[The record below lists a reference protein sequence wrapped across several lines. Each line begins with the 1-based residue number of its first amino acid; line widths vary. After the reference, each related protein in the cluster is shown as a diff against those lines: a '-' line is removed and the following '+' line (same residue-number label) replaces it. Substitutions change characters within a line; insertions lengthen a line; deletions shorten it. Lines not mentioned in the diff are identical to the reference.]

1 MGDHIINP
9 GAGDDARL
17 HFISHLLSD
26 INSLEYMLQNRL
38 IEDDVIRVGAEQE
51 LCLVNDHWR
60 PAKKAL
66 EVLES
71 INDPHFTSEL
81 ALYNAEINLDPLTFE
96 GDAFSNL
103 DTLGVGAGLKLHDMT
118 LRISEND
125 SDEQVSDLELRLAP
139 KDIITVKETR
149 LVDDPKFRPQLR
161 VMPKVQKPD
170 LKRL

>member
-71 INDPHFTSEL
+71 INDPHFTSEGPSPQ
-81 ALYNAEINLDPLTFE
+81 A
-96 GDAFSNL
+96 
-103 DTLGVGAGLKLHDMT
+103 AGPGLH
-118 LRISEND
+118 
-125 SDEQVSDLELRLAP
+125 VS
-139 KDIITVKETR
+139 
-149 LVDDPKFRPQLR
+149 PQ
-161 VMPKVQKPD
+161 
-170 LKRL
+170 